1 MKYRDIILLI
11 SASATL
17 LLVKSGSVCQGN
29 HPTTT
34 DNLPKAASKKLR
46 YDLLPNFHRVD
57 LGAPPSAD
65 ATCMLWQECKGR
77 QGFFGRDMKT
87 TTCRTDGGAPQADDI
102 LNPAIRYYQ
111 PVPIYKP
118 AQKDQLKKNCPYLN
132 VDEVHC
138 CNDD

>member
-1 MKYRDIILLI
+1 MPLI
-11 SASATL
+11 GRAVFGRVICVTIEQSYIRGCTIARWLRKSLFTQWHGGHGLPVPASATL

-87 TTCRTDGGAPQADDI
+87 TTCRTDGGAP
-102 LNPAIRYYQ
+102 
-111 PVPIYKP
+111 
-118 AQKDQLKKNCPYLN
+118 
-132 VDEVHC
+132 
-138 CNDD
+138 